1 MPHHTLWLQAVQ
13 QSGNWSR
20 YILFHRAFTF
30 LECISIPYTCQW
42 AIAFDQRALVA
53 YSPMITEFIV
63 TSGEQPKRLDV
74 FLVNRERDIS
84 RSALQRLIEMGRIRL
99 NDQVVRASQKI
110 KPGDRI
116 TMDVP
121 KPEPLSIRG
130 EAIPLD
136 VLFEDEALL
145 VLNKPPG
152 IVAHPAPGNWT
163 GTLVNA
169 LLHHFQTSGG
179 TISTIGGKERP
190 GLVHRLDKETSGI
203 MVITK
208 TDSAHRALA
217 AQFKLHTITRMYEA
231 LVWGVPKKGRGLIDL
246 AIGRDIKDRK
256 KFSARTTSPKQS
268 TTEYVVTRR
277 YGKVAAHVLLYPR
290 TGRTHQLRV
299 HLTSLGHPILGDR
312 TYGGLKVSGIDGIE
326 IPRVMLHARTLGFIH
341 PTTGTMEEFTRP
353 VPEDMETV
361 MSHLER
367 KMVMAEN
374 TSGHK
379 SQHARS

>member
-1 MPHHTLWLQAVQ
+1 
-13 QSGNWSR
+13 
-20 YILFHRAFTF
+20 
-30 LECISIPYTCQW
+30 
-42 AIAFDQRALVA
+42 
-53 YSPMITEFIV
+53 MITEFIV
-63 TSGEQPKRLDV
+63 TPGEQPKRLDV

-84 RSALQRLIEMGRIRL
+84 RSALQRLIELGRIRL
-99 NDQVVRASQKI
+99 NDHVVKPSQKI

-136 VLFEDEALL
+136 ILFEDESLL

-169 LLHHFQTSGG
+169 LLHHFQTSSG

-208 TDSAHRALA
+208 TDAAHRALA
-217 AQFKLHTITRMYEA
+217 AQFKLHTITRVYEA
-231 LVWGVPKKGRGLIDL
+231 LVWGVPKKGRGLIEL

-268 TTEYVVTRR
+268 LTEYMMARR

-299 HLTSLGHPILGDR
+299 HLTSLGHPILGDQ
-312 TYGGLKVSGIDGIE
+312 TYGGKRVCSIE
-326 IPRVMLHARTLGFIH
+326 RLTIPRVMLHARTLGFIH
-341 PTTGTMEEFTRP
+341 PRTGVPEQFTRP
-353 VPEDMETV
+353 VPADMETV
-361 MSHLER
+361 MSELEQQAIPGETAS
-367 KMVMAEN
+367 K
-374 TSGHK
+374 
-379 SQHARS
+379 Q

>member
-1 MPHHTLWLQAVQ
+1 
-13 QSGNWSR
+13 
-20 YILFHRAFTF
+20 
-30 LECISIPYTCQW
+30 
-42 AIAFDQRALVA
+42 
-53 YSPMITEFIV
+53 MITEFTV
-63 TSGEQPKRLDV
+63 TQGEQPKRLDV

-84 RSALQRLIEMGRIRL
+84 RAALQRLIELGRIRL
-99 NDQVVRASQKI
+99 NDQVVKPSQKI

-136 VLFEDEALL
+136 ILFEDDSLL

-203 MVITK
+203 MVVTK
-208 TDSAHRALA
+208 TDTAHRALA
-217 AQFKLHTITRMYEA
+217 TQFKLHSITRVYEA
-231 LVWGVPKKGRGLIDL
+231 VAWGVPKKGRGLIEL

-268 TTEYVVTRR
+268 STEYVVARR
-277 YGKVAAHVLLYPR
+277 YGKVAAHVVLYPR

-299 HLTSLGHPILGDR
+299 HLTSLGHPILGDQ
-312 TYGGLKVSGIDGIE
+312 TYGGKRVCGIE
-326 IPRVMLHARTLGFIH
+326 GLTIPRVMLHARTLGFIH
-341 PTTGTMEEFTRP
+341 PSTGVLVEYTRP
-353 VPEDMETV
+353 VPADMEKV
-361 MSHLER
+361 MSELER
-367 KMVMAEN
+367 QVIPGEN
-374 TSGHK
+374 APGK
-379 SQHARS
+379 